1 MAALHAPSRG
11 EDEFTTLFP
20 MPVRALIGGAGAF
33 CIAVTIKEL
42 WRGIWP
48 VNALTPFFLLILSG
62 GVLVGTLFV
71 LGAICS
77 GHTRWTLGAGHIML
91 DTRNL
96 LGRRSIRVTASD
108 VAGLTVHEHDWDSGP
123 ATWFVRMTLATGEVF
138 ATPDYGKR
146 ETAETKKAA
155 IMAALGMETED

>member
-1 MAALHAPSRG
+1 MAAIPAPSHG

-33 CIAVTIKEL
+33 CIAITIKEL

-48 VNALTPFFLLILSG
+48 VNALTPFFLIILSG
-62 GVLVGTLFV
+62 GVLVGSMFV
-71 LGAICS
+71 LGAIYF
-77 GHTRWTLGAGHIML
+77 GHTRWTLGTGHIML

-96 LGRRSIRVTASD
+96 LGRRSMRVTASD
-108 VAGLTVHEHDWDSGP
+108 VAGLAIHEHDWDSGP
-123 ATWFVRMTLATGEVF
+123 ATWSVRMTLASGEVF

-146 ETAETKKAA
+146 DMAETKKAA
-155 IMAALGMETED
+155 LAAALGMDVEA